1 MKNKIY
7 GTIVSSAINKQSTGL
22 HETAYTVFQV
32 DSSKD
37 ITYLF
42 RPDMIRLAHE
52 NNQALEFN
60 EETGRGKRI
69 EMSDLPKD
77 DVSEAP
83 KAKVKDNDPVIAFIK
98 NAPSIKPDTLEM
110 SDVKWKYLVRSTVR
124 GKNIMMVGPAGCGK
138 TQAAKSLPEATDKP
152 FFYFNLGS
160 TQDPRAAL
168 IGNTHFKKG
177 ETLFDKSPFVKALET
192 PNAII
197 LLDELSRAHPEA
209 WNILMTVL
217 DEDQRYLR
225 LDESIDSPIIKVAEG
240 VCFIAT
246 ANIGTEYTSSRVLDR
261 ALMDRF
267 EIIEVDILNI
277 HQEQLLL
284 QKRFPSL
291 DSELIE
297 SVADIADTT
306 RKEWRSEEGKLST
319 MVSTRMT
326 VRLCELLVDG
336 FDLAEATQVAI
347 LPFFDP
353 TGGSDSERTFVKQVI
368 QKHMATEDQD
378 IFNIEDD
385 DSAAIG
391 KVN

>member
-7 GTIVSSAINKQSTGL
+7 GTIVSSLINSE
-22 HETAYTVFQV
+22 ETVYTVFQV

-217 DEDQRYLR
+217 DEEQRYLR

-291 DSELIE
+291 DASLIE

-326 VRLCELLVDG
+326 VRLCDLLVDG

-368 QKHMATEDQD
+368 QKHMATEEQD
-378 IFNIEDD
+378 IFNIED
-385 DSAAIG
+385 
-391 KVN
+391 

>member
-7 GTIVSSAINKQSTGL
+7 GTIVSSTSGE
-22 HETAYTVFQV
+22 ETVYTVFQV

-83 KAKVKDNDPVIAFIK
+83 KAKVKDDDPVIAFIK

-138 TQAAKSLPEATDKP
+138 TQAAKSLPEATNKP

-217 DEDQRYLR
+217 DEEQRYLR

-291 DSELIE
+291 DASLIE

-326 VRLCELLVDG
+326 VRLCELLTDG

>member
-7 GTIVSSAINKQSTGL
+7 GTIVSSTSGGEAV
-22 HETAYTVFQV
+22 YTVFQV

-37 ITYLF
+37 VTHLF

-52 NNQALEFN
+52 NNQSLEFN

-77 DVSEAP
+77 DVNEAP

-124 GKNIMMVGPAGCGK
+124 GKNIMMGGPAGCGK
-138 TQAAKSLPEATDKP
+138 TQAAKSLPEATNKP

-192 PNAII
+192 PDAII

-217 DEDQRYLR
+217 DEEQRYLR

-267 EIIEVDILNI
+267 EIIEVDILNM

-284 QKRFPSL
+284 QKRFPGL
-291 DSELIE
+291 DESLIE

-326 VRLCELLVDG
+326 VRLCDLLVDG

-385 DSAAIG
+385 DSATIG

>member
-7 GTIVSSAINKQSTGL
+7 GTIVSSTIPSISTGE
-22 HETAYTVFQV
+22 ETVYTVFQV

-37 ITYLF
+37 ITHLF

-69 EMSDLPKD
+69 ELSDLPKD

-83 KAKVKDNDPVIAFIK
+83 RAKVKDNDPVIAFIK

-217 DEDQRYLR
+217 DEEQRYLR

-267 EIIEVDILNI
+267 EIIEVDILNQA
-277 HQEQLLL
+277 QEQVLL

-291 DSELIE
+291 DTELIE

-326 VRLCELLVDG
+326 VRLCDLLVDG

-368 QKHMATEDQD
+368 QKHMATDDQD
-378 IFNIEDD
+378 IFNIAE
-385 DSAAIG
+385 
-391 KVN
+391 

>member
-7 GTIVSSAINKQSTGL
+7 GTIVSSASGEDTV
-22 HETAYTVFQV
+22 YTVFQV

-37 ITYLF
+37 ITHLF
-42 RPDMIRLAHE
+42 RPDMIRLAHN

-69 EMSDLPKD
+69 EMTDLPKD
-77 DVSEAP
+77 TVNEAP

-98 NAPSIKPDTLEM
+98 NSPSIKPDSLEM

-217 DEDQRYLR
+217 DEEQRYLR

-277 HQEQLLL
+277 HQEQVLL

-291 DSELIE
+291 DESLIE

-378 IFNIEDD
+378 IFNIADD
-385 DSAAIG
+385 DATIG

>member
-7 GTIVSSAINKQSTGL
+7 GTIVSSASGEDTV
-22 HETAYTVFQV
+22 YTVFQV

-37 ITYLF
+37 ITHLF
-42 RPDMIRLAHE
+42 RPDMIRLAHN

-69 EMSDLPKD
+69 EMTDLPKD
-77 DVSEAP
+77 TVNEAP

-98 NAPSIKPDTLEM
+98 NSPSIKPDSLEM

-217 DEDQRYLR
+217 DEEQRYLR

-291 DSELIE
+291 DESLIE

-378 IFNIEDD
+378 IFNIAD
-385 DSAAIG
+385 
-391 KVN
+391 

>member
-7 GTIVSSAINKQSTGL
+7 GTIVSSTSGE
-22 HETAYTVFQV
+22 ETVYTVFQV

-37 ITYLF
+37 ITHLF

-69 EMSDLPKD
+69 EMSELPKD
-77 DVSEAP
+77 TVSDAP
-83 KAKVKDNDPVIAFIK
+83 KAKVKNNDPVIAFIK

-217 DEDQRYLR
+217 DEEQRYLR

-267 EIIEVDILNI
+267 EIIEVDILNQA
-277 HQEQLLL
+277 QEQVLL

-291 DSELIE
+291 DTGLIE

-326 VRLCELLVDG
+326 VRLCDLLVDG

-378 IFNIEDD
+378 IFNIAD
-385 DSAAIG
+385 
-391 KVN
+391 

>member
-7 GTIVSSAINKQSTGL
+7 GTIVSSTSGE
-22 HETAYTVFQV
+22 ETVYAVFQV

-60 EETGRGKRI
+60 EDTGRGKRI

-217 DEDQRYLR
+217 DEEQRYLR

-277 HQEQLLL
+277 HQEQVLL

-291 DSELIE
+291 DSALIE

-378 IFNIEDD
+378 IFNIAD
-385 DSAAIG
+385 
-391 KVN
+391 

>member
-7 GTIVSSAINKQSTGL
+7 GTIVSSTSGE
-22 HETAYTVFQV
+22 ETSYTVFQV

-37 ITYLF
+37 VTHLF
-42 RPDMIRLAHE
+42 RPDMIRLAYE

-83 KAKVKDNDPVIAFIK
+83 RAKVKDNDPVIAFIK

-217 DEDQRYLR
+217 DEEQRYLR

-267 EIIEVDILNI
+267 EIIEVDILNM
-277 HQEQLLL
+277 HQEQVLL

-291 DSELIE
+291 DTELIE

-326 VRLCELLVDG
+326 VRLCDLLVDG

-368 QKHMATEDQD
+368 QKHMATEDED
-378 IFNIEDD
+378 IFNIAD
-385 DSAAIG
+385 
-391 KVN
+391 

>member
-1 MKNKIY
+1 MKDKIY
-7 GTIVSSAINKQSTGL
+7 GTIVSSSSGD
-22 HETAYTVFQV
+22 ETVYVVFEV
-32 DSSKD
+32 NASKD
-37 ITYLF
+37 ITHLF

-52 NNQALEFN
+52 NNQSLEFN
-60 EETGRGKRI
+60 ESTGRGKRI
-69 EMSDLPKD
+69 ETSELPQD
-77 DVSEAP
+77 SVSNAP
-83 KAKVKDNDPVIAFIK
+83 KAKVKENDPVIAFIK
-98 NAPSIKPDTLEM
+98 NSPSIKPDTLEM
-110 SDVKWKYLVRSTVR
+110 SDVKWKYLIRSTVR
-124 GKNIMMVGPAGCGK
+124 GKNIMMVGPTGCGK
-138 TQAAKSLPEATDKP
+138 THAAKSLPEATDKP

-177 ETLFDKSPFVKALET
+177 ETVFDKSPFVKALET
-192 PNAII
+192 PGAII

-217 DEDQRYLR
+217 DEEQRYLR

-267 EIIEVDILNI
+267 EIIEVDILNM
-277 HQEQLLL
+277 HQEQVLLK
-284 QKRFPSL
+284 KRYPSL
-291 DSELIE
+291 SKDLIE
-297 SVADIADTT
+297 SVADIAATT
-306 RKEWRSEEGKLST
+306 RKEWRSEDGKLST

-326 VRLCELLVDG
+326 VRLCDLLTDG
-336 FDLAEATQVAI
+336 FDLAEATQVAV

-353 TGGSDSERTFVKQVI
+353 TGGSDSERTYVKQVI

-378 IFNIEDD
+378 IFNIED
-385 DSAAIG
+385 
-391 KVN
+391 

>member
-1 MKNKIY
+1 MSNKRKVNTITKVVSNQECSNHRQAMSQLKRIKWDVQFKNKNQENFY
-7 GTIVSSAINKQSTGL
+7 DTIESNTISFCI
-22 HETAYTVFQV
+22 
-32 DSSKD
+32 
-37 ITYLF
+37 
-42 RPDMIRLAHE
+42 
-52 NNQALEFN
+52 
-60 EETGRGKRI
+60 
-69 EMSDLPKD
+69 
-77 DVSEAP
+77 
-83 KAKVKDNDPVIAFIK
+83 
-98 NAPSIKPDTLEM
+98 
-110 SDVKWKYLVRSTVR
+110 
-124 GKNIMMVGPAGCGK
+124 GPAGCGK

-217 DEDQRYLR
+217 DEEQRYLR
-225 LDESIDSPIIKVAEG
+225 LDESIDSPIIKVAQG

-267 EIIEVDILNI
+267 EIIEVDILNM
-277 HQEQLLL
+277 HQEQVLL
-284 QKRFPSL
+284 QKRFPTL
-291 DSELIE
+291 DASLIE

-326 VRLCELLVDG
+326 VRLCDLLVDG

-378 IFNIEDD
+378 IFNIAD
-385 DSAAIG
+385 
-391 KVN
+391 

>member
-7 GTIVSSAINKQSTGL
+7 GTIVSSTIPSISTGE
-22 HETAYTVFQV
+22 ETVYTVFQV

-37 ITYLF
+37 VTHLF

-69 EMSDLPKD
+69 ELSDLPKD

-83 KAKVKDNDPVIAFIK
+83 RAKVKDNDPVIAFIK

-217 DEDQRYLR
+217 DEEQRYLR

-267 EIIEVDILNI
+267 EIIEVDILNQA
-277 HQEQLLL
+277 QEQVLL

-291 DSELIE
+291 DTELIE

-326 VRLCELLVDG
+326 VRLCDLLVDG

-378 IFNIEDD
+378 IFNIAD
-385 DSAAIG
+385 
-391 KVN
+391 

>member
-7 GTIVSSAINKQSTGL
+7 GTIVSSTIPSISTGE
-22 HETAYTVFQV
+22 ETVYTVFQV

-37 ITYLF
+37 ITHLF

-69 EMSDLPKD
+69 ELSDLPKD

-83 KAKVKDNDPVIAFIK
+83 RAKVKDNDPVIAFIK
-98 NAPSIKPDTLEM
+98 NAPSIKPNTLEM

-217 DEDQRYLR
+217 DEEQRYLR

-267 EIIEVDILNI
+267 EIIEVDILNQA
-277 HQEQLLL
+277 QEQVLL

-291 DSELIE
+291 DTELIE

-326 VRLCELLVDG
+326 VRLCDLLVDG

-368 QKHMATEDQD
+368 QKHMATDDQD
-378 IFNIEDD
+378 IFNIAE
-385 DSAAIG
+385 
-391 KVN
+391 

>member
-7 GTIVSSAINKQSTGL
+7 GTIVSSTSGE
-22 HETAYTVFQV
+22 ETVYTVFQV

-37 ITYLF
+37 VTHLF

-60 EETGRGKRI
+60 EDTGRGKRI

-217 DEDQRYLR
+217 DEEQRYLR

-267 EIIEVDILNI
+267 EIIEVDILNM
-277 HQEQLLL
+277 HQEQVLL
-284 QKRFPSL
+284 QKRFPTL
-291 DSELIE
+291 DASLIE

-326 VRLCELLVDG
+326 VRLCDLLVDG

-378 IFNIEDD
+378 IFNIADD
-385 DSAAIG
+385 DSAIG

>member
-7 GTIVSSAINKQSTGL
+7 GTIVSSASGEDTV
-22 HETAYTVFQV
+22 YTVFQV

-37 ITYLF
+37 ITHLF
-42 RPDMIRLAHE
+42 RPDMIRLAHN

-69 EMSDLPKD
+69 EMTDLPKD
-77 DVSEAP
+77 TVNEAP

-98 NAPSIKPDTLEM
+98 NSPSIKPDSLEM

-217 DEDQRYLR
+217 DEEQRYLR

-277 HQEQLLL
+277 HQEQVLL

-291 DSELIE
+291 DESLIE

-326 VRLCELLVDG
+326 VRLCDLLVDG

-378 IFNIEDD
+378 IFNIADD
-385 DSAAIG
+385 DATIG

>member
-7 GTIVSSAINKQSTGL
+7 GTIVSSTSGEDTV
-22 HETAYTVFQV
+22 YTVFQV

-37 ITYLF
+37 ITHLF

-69 EMSDLPKD
+69 EMSELPKD

-83 KAKVKDNDPVIAFIK
+83 RAKVKDNDPVIAFIK

-217 DEDQRYLR
+217 DEEQRYLR

-267 EIIEVDILNI
+267 EIIEVDILNQA
-277 HQEQLLL
+277 QEQVLL

-291 DSELIE
+291 DTELIE

-326 VRLCELLVDG
+326 VRLCDLLVDG

-378 IFNIEDD
+378 IFNIAD
-385 DSAAIG
+385 
-391 KVN
+391 

>member
-1 MKNKIY
+1 
-7 GTIVSSAINKQSTGL
+7 
-22 HETAYTVFQV
+22 
-32 DSSKD
+32 
-37 ITYLF
+37 
-42 RPDMIRLAHE
+42 
-52 NNQALEFN
+52 
-60 EETGRGKRI
+60 
-69 EMSDLPKD
+69 
-77 DVSEAP
+77 
-83 KAKVKDNDPVIAFIK
+83 
-98 NAPSIKPDTLEM
+98 
-110 SDVKWKYLVRSTVR
+110 
-124 GKNIMMVGPAGCGK
+124 MVGPAGCGK

-192 PNAII
+192 PDAII

-217 DEDQRYLR
+217 DEEQRYLR

-267 EIIEVDILNI
+267 EIIEVDILNQA
-277 HQEQLLL
+277 QEQVLLK
-284 QKRFPSL
+284 KRFPSL
-291 DSELIE
+291 DTALIE

-326 VRLCELLVDG
+326 VRLCDLLVDG

-378 IFNIEDD
+378 IFNIAE
-385 DSAAIG
+385 
-391 KVN
+391 

>member
-7 GTIVSSAINKQSTGL
+7 GTIVSSTSGE
-22 HETAYTVFQV
+22 ETVYAVFQV

-37 ITYLF
+37 VTHLF

-69 EMSDLPKD
+69 EMSELPKD

-83 KAKVKDNDPVIAFIK
+83 RAKVKDNDPVIAFIK

-138 TQAAKSLPEATDKP
+138 TQAAKSLPEATKKP

-192 PNAII
+192 PDAII

-217 DEDQRYLR
+217 DEEQRYLR

-267 EIIEVDILNI
+267 EIIEVDILNM

-291 DSELIE
+291 DTELIE

-326 VRLCELLVDG
+326 VRLCDLLVDG

-378 IFNIEDD
+378 IFNIAD
-385 DSAAIG
+385 
-391 KVN
+391 

>member
-7 GTIVSSAINKQSTGL
+7 GTIVSSTSGE
-22 HETAYTVFQV
+22 ETAYTVFQV

-217 DEDQRYLR
+217 DEEQRYLR

-291 DSELIE
+291 DASLIE

-326 VRLCELLVDG
+326 VRLCELLSDG

>member
-7 GTIVSSAINKQSTGL
+7 GTIVSSTSGE
-22 HETAYTVFQV
+22 ETVYTVFQV
-32 DSSKD
+32 DASTD
-37 ITYLF
+37 ITHLF
-42 RPDMIRLAHE
+42 RPDMIRLAYD
-52 NNQALEFN
+52 NKQALEFN
-60 EETGRGKRI
+60 EDTGRGKRI

-77 DVSEAP
+77 DVSEVP
-83 KAKVKDNDPVIAFIK
+83 KAKIKNDDPVIAFIK

-138 TQAAKSLPEATDKP
+138 TQAAKSLPEATNKP

-192 PNAII
+192 PDAII

-217 DEDQRYLR
+217 DEEQRYLR
-225 LDESIDSPIIKVAEG
+225 LDESIDSPIIKVAKG

-267 EIIEVDILNI
+267 EIIEVDILNM

-291 DSELIE
+291 DSGLIE

-326 VRLCELLVDG
+326 VRLCDLLVDG

-378 IFNIEDD
+378 IFNIAE
-385 DSAAIG
+385 
-391 KVN
+391 

>member
-7 GTIVSSAINKQSTGL
+7 GTIVSSTSGE
-22 HETAYTVFQV
+22 ETVYTVFQV

-37 ITYLF
+37 VTHLF

-60 EETGRGKRI
+60 EDTGRGKRI

-217 DEDQRYLR
+217 DEEQRYLR
-225 LDESIDSPIIKVAEG
+225 LDESIDSPIIKVAQG

-267 EIIEVDILNI
+267 EIIEVDILNM
-277 HQEQLLL
+277 HQEQVLL
-284 QKRFPSL
+284 QKRFPTL
-291 DSELIE
+291 DASLIE

-326 VRLCELLVDG
+326 VRLCDLLVDG

-378 IFNIEDD
+378 IFNIED
-385 DSAAIG
+385 
-391 KVN
+391 

>member
-7 GTIVSSAINKQSTGL
+7 GTIVSSLINSE
-22 HETAYTVFQV
+22 ETAYTVFQV

-138 TQAAKSLPEATDKP
+138 TQAAKSLPEATNKP

-217 DEDQRYLR
+217 DEEQRYLR

-284 QKRFPSL
+284 QKRFPNL
-291 DSELIE
+291 DASLIE

-326 VRLCELLVDG
+326 VRLCELLSDG

-353 TGGSDSERTFVKQVI
+353 TGGSDSERTYVKQVI

>member
-7 GTIVSSAINKQSTGL
+7 GTIVSSSSGEDT
-22 HETAYTVFQV
+22 EYTVFQV

-37 ITYLF
+37 ITHLF

-69 EMSDLPKD
+69 EMSELPKD

-83 KAKVKDNDPVIAFIK
+83 RAKVKDNDPVIAFIK

-217 DEDQRYLR
+217 DEEQRYLR
-225 LDESIDSPIIKVAEG
+225 LDESIDSPIIKVAKG

-267 EIIEVDILNI
+267 EIIEVDILNQA
-277 HQEQLLL
+277 QEQVLL

-291 DSELIE
+291 DTELIE

-326 VRLCELLVDG
+326 VRLCDLLVDG

-378 IFNIEDD
+378 IFNIAD
-385 DSAAIG
+385 
-391 KVN
+391 

>member
-7 GTIVSSAINKQSTGL
+7 GTIVSSTSGE
-22 HETAYTVFQV
+22 ETVYTVFQV

-37 ITYLF
+37 VTHLF

-60 EETGRGKRI
+60 EDTGRGKRI

-217 DEDQRYLR
+217 DEEQRYLR

-267 EIIEVDILNI
+267 EIIEVDILNM

-291 DSELIE
+291 DTSLIE

-326 VRLCELLVDG
+326 VRLCDLLVDG

-378 IFNIEDD
+378 IFNIED
-385 DSAAIG
+385 
-391 KVN
+391 

>member
-7 GTIVSSAINKQSTGL
+7 GTIVSSTSGE
-22 HETAYTVFQV
+22 ETVFTVFQV
-32 DSSKD
+32 DASKD
-37 ITYLF
+37 ITHLF

-69 EMSDLPKD
+69 EMSELPKD
-77 DVSEAP
+77 TVSDAP
-83 KAKVKDNDPVIAFIK
+83 KAKVKNNDPVIAFIK

-217 DEDQRYLR
+217 DEEQRYLR

-267 EIIEVDILNI
+267 EIIEVDILNQA
-277 HQEQLLL
+277 QEQVLL

-291 DSELIE
+291 DTALIE

-326 VRLCELLVDG
+326 VRLCDLLVDG

-378 IFNIEDD
+378 IFNIAE
-385 DSAAIG
+385 
-391 KVN
+391 

>member
-60 EETGRGKRI
+60 EDTGRGKRI

-368 QKHMATEDQD
+368 QKHMATEEQD
-378 IFNIEDD
+378 IFNIED
-385 DSAAIG
+385 
-391 KVN
+391 

>member
-7 GTIVSSAINKQSTGL
+7 GTIVSSLINSE
-22 HETAYTVFQV
+22 ETVYTVFQV

-217 DEDQRYLR
+217 DEEQRYLR

-291 DSELIE
+291 DASLIE

-326 VRLCELLVDG
+326 VRLCELLTDG

-368 QKHMATEDQD
+368 QKHMATEEQD
-378 IFNIEDD
+378 IFNIED
-385 DSAAIG
+385 
-391 KVN
+391 